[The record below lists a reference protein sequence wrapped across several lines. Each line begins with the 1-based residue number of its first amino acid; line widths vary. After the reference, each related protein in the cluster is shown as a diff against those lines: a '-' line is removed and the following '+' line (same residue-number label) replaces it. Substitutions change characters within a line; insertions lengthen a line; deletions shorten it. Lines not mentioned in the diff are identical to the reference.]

1 MNFLTPYESNS
12 KQVSRWAIPTF
23 ICLVNKQNTASNFKI
38 QNKYQK
44 TPPTPPP
51 KERKKKPTTKPT
63 KMQIKTVVK
72 TQDFL
77 SDFKTLS
84 NFSLL

>member
-1 MNFLTPYESNS
+1 MNFLTPCESNS

-44 TPPTPPP
+44 TPPPPQGK
-51 KERKKKPTTKPT
+51 KE
-63 KMQIKTVVK
+63 KTNNK
-72 TQDFL
+72 AHQ
-77 SDFKTLS
+77 
-84 NFSLL
+84 NAN